1 MVEILLMM
9 KRSTWRWET
18 IKILNYDH
26 FSRSKRAA
34 TSLCSFPSWKA
45 KTRQNQP
52 QQPRH
57 RVRAQDWIQTQL
69 QKQATS
75 HVTAVNQV
83 LKTQKT
89 KKRKSL
95 QSWFQTRQA
104 RRWTGNWCCSSPSP
118 VLLLLPYLSY
128 HIRWGLAS
136 IYINIRVSQSWK
148 NFGSQKQTQIC
159 SIFHHHHIVSV
170 TILVML
176 IFFQLI
182 TRHLSTSERGVRL
195 SLTIPESGWRSNQGR
210 QNQDHSYDHNE
221 HHNIINWSSWLSWS
235 CF

>member
-45 KTRQNQP
+45 KTRQNRP
-52 QQPRH
+52 QQPQH

-95 QSWFQTRQA
+95 QSWFQTRQP
-104 RRWTGNWCCSSPSP
+104 RRWTGNWCCSSPLP

-148 NFGSQKQTQIC
+148 TLGATYWKSETNTVLFNFPSSPY
-159 SIFHHHHIVSV
+159 SISH
-170 TILVML
+170 
-176 IFFQLI
+176 
-182 TRHLSTSERGVRL
+182 HLSNVDLLPADHPPPFNIGA
-195 SLTIPESGWRSNQGR
+195 RSQIKS
-210 QNQDHSYDHNE
+210 DHSRDWVE
-221 HHNIINWSSWLSWS
+221 VQPRSAKRGSFLWSQWTP
-235 CF
+235 